1 MSNKVSA
8 LAYSRVAGSP
18 SRKAVLVYIA
28 DKASDD
34 GSGIWASKGTIAA
47 ETELSLSSVKR
58 IMRDFEAERLI
69 GRRGRRACENGATIE
84 YAINLDVLSD
94 LPKVEVPSTK
104 FRKPE
109 EAGSEQ
115 PRGAKSHRS
124 EPVSDV
130 NRYQGEPGSQCDRYQ
145 GDPEPGSQGTPYP
158 GHGEPQTTLEP
169 SLNHGGGGQA
179 REQDRDPPLIAA
191 PREQFLEA
199 MGVDPVSG
207 IIGPNAR
214 QIGTEID
221 MAIARRWAVDLG
233 LTLDQQLTVIGEVMA
248 RKPDGPPNSFK
259 FFDKPMARHA
269 AELKRLASDP
279 LSPAN
284 PSTRKGARHD
294 RNGTFDQ
301 RHDELL
307 RRIAAGEID
316 RGPDPSDPWA
326 N

>member
-58 IMRDFEAERLI
+58 IMRDFETEGLI
-69 GRRGRRACENGATIE
+69 GRRGRRACENGATVE
-84 YAINLDVLSD
+84 YTIDLGALSD
-94 LPKVEVPSTK
+94 LPEVEAPSTK

-109 EAGSEQ
+109 SGGEGRWKPATKAQPEPGSQ
-115 PRGAKSHRS
+115 GDRC
-124 EPVSDV
+124 
-130 NRYQGEPGSQCDRYQ
+130 QGEPGSPCDRSQ
-145 GDPEPGSQGTPYP
+145 GEPEPGSQGTPYP
-158 GHGEPQTTLEP
+158 VQGEPQTTLEP
-169 SLNHGGGGQA
+169 SFNHGGGSA
-179 REQDRDPPLIAA
+179 REQADEPTSVASI
-191 PREQFLEA
+191 REQLLAA
-199 MGVDPVSG
+199 MGVDSVSG
-207 IIGPNAR
+207 IIGPNGR

-221 MAIARRWAVDLG
+221 MAIARRWSVELG
-233 LTLDQQLTVIGEVMA
+233 LTLDQVLTVIAETMA

-259 FFDKPMARHA
+259 FFDKPMARFAGELRRLA
-269 AELKRLASDP
+269 AEPLNPTDTPKR
-279 LSPAN
+279 
-284 PSTRKGARHD
+284 TKGHSHD

-301 RHDELL
+301 RHDEYLHRL
-307 RRIAAGEID
+307 AAGEID

-326 N
+326 R